1 MEGKIVVTRG
11 SGSLDKG
18 GPPSHANLHH
28 GLFFVAQ
35 VFVQGHQVSNPQ
47 ILVGVQGGNKENP
60 LAWMGQTLPSKMP
73 RRIGIQRC
81 GEF

>member
-18 GPPSHANLHH
+18 GPPSHAILHH
-28 GLFFVAQ
+28 GLFFAAQ
-35 VFVQGHQVSNPQ
+35 VFVQGYRVSNPQ
-47 ILVGVQGGNKENP
+47 ILVGVQRGNKENS
-60 LAWMGQTLPSKMP
+60 LAWMVQTLPSKMP
-73 RRIGIQRC
+73 RIGIQRR